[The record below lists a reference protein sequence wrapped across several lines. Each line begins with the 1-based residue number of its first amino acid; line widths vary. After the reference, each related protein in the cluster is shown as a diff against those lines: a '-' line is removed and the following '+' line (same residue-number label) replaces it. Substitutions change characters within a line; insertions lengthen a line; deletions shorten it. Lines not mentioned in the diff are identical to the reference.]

1 MKSHTSI
8 KSCIA
13 AAILGLG
20 LSVSAAAQSAPEAE
34 IATGSQGL
42 LGQSYATLEYA
53 YMDLGG
59 ISTHADS
66 YTFEFNQPLKNGLD
80 GFFGY
85 NYTQSSVVAGTR
97 VKQNTL
103 AAGLRAY
110 TVHSSWG
117 KPFVEASAGYTW
129 ARYSGSKDNSVAW
142 GVAVGSEFQV
152 APQAT
157 VTPYVG
163 YSDAPDLPGE
173 GAWSFGV
180 KGNYWVNTQWAVT
193 AGIARDDDE
202 NTLFSVGTNFRF

>member
-1 MKSHTSI
+1 MKSYKSI

-20 LSVSAAAQSAPEAE
+20 LSVSAAAQSAPVAE
-34 IATGSQGL
+34 PATGGQGL
-42 LGQSYATLEYA
+42 LGQSYATLEYGYA
-53 YMDLGG
+53 DLDGT
-59 ISTHADS
+59 STHADS
-66 YTFEFNQPLKNGLD
+66 YTFEINQPLNAGLD

-85 NYTQSSVVAGTR
+85 NYTQSGRVAGTR

-129 ARYSGSKDNSVAW
+129 ARWSGSKDNSVAW
-142 GVAVGSEFQV
+142 GAAVGSEFQV
-152 APQAT
+152 APKAT

-163 YSDAPDLPGE
+163 YSDAPDLPGD
-173 GAWSFGV
+173 GAWNFGV
-180 KGNYWVNTQWAVT
+180 RGNYWVNTQWAIT
-193 AGIARDDDE
+193 ADISRDDDQ
-202 NTLFSVGTNFRF
+202 NMLFSIGTNFHF